1 MRKERTLT
9 ALSTRWAVWFVVEG
23 DARFLSHHD
32 MMRLMERAA
41 ARAELPLKYS
51 QGFNP
56 RPRLSLALPRPV
68 GVSSRCEL
76 LVLEFATPESGS
88 DWARR
93 LSEALP
99 DGIDVQRAEAL
110 PAGSPPRVT
119 GATYELPIDGPERA
133 RIEQR
138 IESLRRQDRW
148 EITRETTDPR
158 RRRAPALRTID
169 IKGRVG
175 DLGISGDKLTFT
187 ILAGQSGSARP
198 AEVLALLGPTPEQ
211 PLPRHAGGEL
221 LARLTRT
228 GMDVQYQQQTE

>member
-1 MRKERTLT
+1 MRKERKLT

-68 GVSSRCEL
+68 AVSSRCEL
-76 LVLEFATPESGS
+76 LVLEFASPPSGP

-99 DGIDVQRAEAL
+99 EGIEVQRAEPL
-110 PAGSPPRVT
+110 PAGSRPRVA
-119 GATYELPIDGPERA
+119 GATYELSIDGPERA
-133 RIEQR
+133 RVEQR

-148 EITRETTDPR
+148 EIARETTDPR
-158 RRRAPALRTID
+158 GRRAPTLRTID

-175 DLGISGDKLTFT
+175 DLGISGEKLTFT
-187 ILAGQSGSARP
+187 IRAGQSGSARP

-211 PLPRHAGGEL
+211 PLPRPAAGEL
-221 LARLTRT
+221 LARLMRT
-228 GMDVQYQQQTE
+228 GIDVQYQQKTE